1 MNEDKE
7 KGYTVRDRRI
17 FSEEKSGPEAEKA
30 EEKSGQETT
39 TASEERPAEEE
50 VQKEPKRP
58 TVLPPVD
65 FSTFIF
71 SLNTSALVHL
81 GEIADPVTGKRER
94 DLVFAKHTID
104 TLAMLQ
110 EKSRGNLTKDEEALI
125 QHILYDLRMRY
136 VREV

>member
-7 KGYTVRDRRI
+7 KGYRVRDRRI
-17 FSEEKSGPEAEKA
+17 FSQEKSEQEAEKT
-30 EEKSGQETT
+30 EKESAA
-39 TASEERPAEEE
+39 ASKEMPAEEE
-50 VQKEPKRP
+50 IPKESKRP

-104 TLAMLQ
+104 TIAMLQ
-110 EKSRGNLTKDEEALI
+110 EKTMGNLTKDEEALI

>member
-7 KGYTVRDRRI
+7 KGYTVRDRRS
-17 FSEEKSGPEAEKA
+17 FSQ
-30 EEKSGQETT
+30 EKSGQETT
-39 TASEERPAEEE
+39 AASKERPAGEEIP
-50 VQKEPKRP
+50 KESKRP

-65 FSTFIF
+65 FSTLIF

-81 GEIADPVTGKRER
+81 GEIADPVTGKREI

-104 TLAMLQ
+104 TIAMLQ
-110 EKSRGNLTKDEEALI
+110 EKTRGNLTKDEEALI

>member
-17 FSEEKSGPEAEKA
+17 FFQ
-30 EEKSGQETT
+30 EKSGQETT
-39 TASEERPAEEE
+39 AASKERPAEEE
-50 VQKEPKRP
+50 IQKKSKRS

-94 DLVFAKHTID
+94 DLTFAKHTID
-104 TLAMLQ
+104 TIAMLQ

-136 VREV
+136 VHEV

>member
-17 FSEEKSGPEAEKA
+17 FSQEKSGQEAEKV
-30 EEKSGQETT
+30 EERSGQETT
-39 TASEERPAEEE
+39 TFKKGPAEAE
-50 VQKEPKRP
+50 VQKESKQP

-104 TLAMLQ
+104 TIAMLQ
-110 EKSRGNLTKDEEALI
+110 EKTRGNLTKDEEALI